1 MKQHIHFPSSHY
13 VATICELG
21 LKNQRLIT
29 RSLDSGFIQQA
40 KQLARID
47 SHLAWLLCKAAQ
59 FDFVGQV
66 AKGSTLLVGEGNLSF
81 TLALTREQR
90 VTPSKLTAT
99 TYEKERDLS
108 SGAAANAVKLKSL
121 GVRVLYGLNSAQ
133 IETVFAARFE
143 TVIFQFPHAGTRE
156 PIDGYNPNFILV
168 RDFLKSASR
177 VLVRGGCV
185 LISAV
190 DSPHYRGAFQFEKA
204 AAQAG
209 FEPPVAYPFDPA
221 DFPGYSHTMTHQSGS
236 ALDHHDDF
244 NTWVFRLK

>member
-1 MKQHIHFPSSHY
+1 MKQHIYFPSSPY
-13 VATICELG
+13 IATICELG

-29 RSLDSGFIQQA
+29 RSLDSCLIQQA
-40 KQLARID
+40 KQRAHID
-47 SHLAWLLCKAAQ
+47 SHLAWLLRKAAQ
-59 FDFVGQV
+59 FDLVGQV
-66 AKGSTLLVGEGNLSF
+66 AKGSALLVGEGNLSF
-81 TLALTREQR
+81 SLALTRKKR
-90 VTPSKLTAT
+90 IDPSNLTAT

-108 SGAAANAVKLKSL
+108 SEAAANAVKLKSL
-121 GVRVLYGLNSAQ
+121 GVRLLYGLNSSQ
-133 IETVFAARFE
+133 IGAVFSTRFN

-177 VLVRGGCV
+177 VLVRDGCV

-209 FEPPVAYPFDPA
+209 FAPPVAYPFDPA
-221 DFPGYSHTMTHQSGS
+221 DFPGYNHTMTHQSGS

-244 NTWVFRLK
+244 STWVFRLK